1 MLERSLVA
9 VLTPAVAKAI
19 VPMATVHAEL
29 ELGADTSQDAK
40 ITRLIGV
47 ATAEFAG
54 MNGLQ
59 RPLFRQTYLER
70 TRLHDNRD
78 PWNGSVLGLTRWPIE
93 SVTSVTDAGED
104 SETVDASDYSI
115 ALEHRS
121 GLYRELR
128 WSKCWDYLVTY
139 IAGWVP
145 PGSGP
150 GLVTSWV
157 ANTAILAGAFA
168 KPAAAAQ
175 ASNPLLFEC
184 TTAGTT
190 AAVTEPTWP
199 VVVGG
204 TVTDGTVTWTARPA
218 IELPANIQEAAIVTV
233 KQWLNGGL
241 DIPAGIQMEAGGGHT
256 IAYDFVAARAGM
268 SLPPYALKVLGS
280 YR

>member
-1 MLERSLVA
+1 MLERSLVT

-29 ELGADTSQDAK
+29 ELGVDTSQDAK

-59 RPLFRQTYLER
+59 RPLLRQTYLER

-78 PWNGSVLGLTRWPIE
+78 PWNGSVLCLTRWPIE
-93 SVTSVTDAGED
+93 SVTSVTDAGD
-104 SETVDASDYSI
+104 NPETVDASEYSI

-121 GLYRELR
+121 GLYRELG

-139 IAGWVP
+139 PAGWVP

-157 ANTAILAGAFA
+157 AATGTLAGAFA

-175 ASNPLLFEC
+175 VSNPLLFEC

-190 AAVTEPTWP
+190 HVSTEPTWP
-199 VVVGG
+199 LVVGG
-204 TVTDGTVTWTARPA
+204 TVVDGTVTWTARPA
-218 IELPANIQEAAIVTV
+218 MELPANLQEAAIVTV
-233 KQWLNGGL
+233 KQWLGGGL
-241 DIPAGIQMEAGGGHT
+241 DIPAGIQSESAGGHS
-256 IAYDFVAARAGM
+256 IAYDFVAARAGLT
-268 SLPPYALKVLGS
+268 LPPYAIKVLGS